1 MRTEI
6 DSRKISTFLTPA
18 RPASGDALTGT
29 PTAAQNGD
37 HSHIAEI
44 QIFVTPAEDI
54 MSRAAGLTR
63 RPEFYLLVGLGLVL
77 GLRTGEAQTQPSD
90 MPQNLLSR
98 MVPYEQGL
106 ANIQAQNAA
115 RPPAVQPVLSGDAK
129 NLSGEPQS
137 NNPPTSANPVPVSK
151 P

>member
-1 MRTEI
+1 
-6 DSRKISTFLTPA
+6 
-18 RPASGDALTGT
+18 
-29 PTAAQNGD
+29 
-37 HSHIAEI
+37 
-44 QIFVTPAEDI
+44 

-63 RPEFYLLVGLGLVL
+63 RPEFYLLVGFGLVL
-77 GLRTGEAQTQPSD
+77 GLRAGEAQTQPSD

-106 ANIQAQNAA
+106 ANIQAQDAA
-115 RPPAVQPVLSGDAK
+115 RPRAAQPVLSGDAK
-129 NLSGEPQS
+129 NPSGEPQS